1 MTIKKRVDKNVFD
14 AAQERI
20 NYVFDEFEHVYVS
33 FSSGKDSG
41 ALLNMCIDIA
51 RRRGRKFH
59 AVFLDL
65 EAWYKKSIEYVEK
78 MFSEN
83 EDVLIPMWICLPM
96 TSPNSLSYFE
106 PTWVWWK
113 PELESIW
120 VRPMPQ
126 NKWVVNLQN
135 NPFKWYV
142 RDMTFEESVKHIG
155 ETIGGGEKTAC
166 LVGIRTDE
174 SLNRFRAIAADK
186 AMYKGKRFSTQV
198 SENVFNFYP
207 IYDWDVEDIWT
218 YFGKTGKPYNKIYDL
233 MYQAGVPIHKMRID
247 EPFGNEAKAGLAQF
261 KVIEPETWGRLVN
274 RVSGAN
280 FGNIYHGSRIMRND
294 YKLPKNHT
302 WKSFTEL
309 LLDTLPKEAADN
321 YREKFTKFQKYW
333 QEVGCPVMDDHLKVL
348 EEKYG
353 DKIENTGAY
362 SKRGAGDKVVVKFK
376 ETLDEMPELESKDDF
391 PTWRRMAMCIIKNDF
406 LCKSLSFSLTKEFM
420 AKRKAT
426 LAKYKAM
433 L

>member
-1 MTIKKRVDKNVFD
+1 MKRYIDKDVYE
-14 AAQERI
+14 AALERI
-20 NYVFDEFEHVYVS
+20 NYVFDEFEHIYLS

-41 ALLNMCIDIA
+41 ALLNLCIDVA
-51 RRRGRKFH
+51 RQRKRKFDV
-59 AVFLDL
+59 VFLDL
-65 EAWYKKSIEYVEK
+65 EAFYRKSIQYVEK

-83 EDVLIPMWICLPM
+83 EDVLSPHWICLPM

-113 PELESIW
+113 PELKSIW

-126 NKWVVNLQN
+126 NKWVINLGN
-135 NPFKWYV
+135 NFFTWYKEN
-142 RDMTFEESVKHIG
+142 MTFEEFILHVG
-155 ETIGGGEKTAC
+155 ETLGHGEKTAC

-174 SLNRFRAIAADK
+174 SLNRFRAIASDK
-186 AMYKGKRFSTQV
+186 ETYKGKTFSTKV

-207 IYDWDVEDIWT
+207 IYDWAVEDIWT
-218 YFGKTGKPYNKIYDL
+218 YYSRFKKPYNPIYDL

-280 FGNIYHGSRIMRND
+280 FGNIYSGTMIMKND
-294 YKLPKNHT
+294 YKLPKNHS
-302 WKSFTEL
+302 WKSFTEFL
-309 LLDTLPKEAADN
+309 LTTLPPEAAQN
-321 YREKFTKFQKYW
+321 YRDKFIKFIKYW
-333 QEVGCPVMDDHLKVL
+333 KEVGCPVRDDHLQVL
-348 EEKYG
+348 EKNYAS
-353 DKIENTGAY
+353 DIVNTGEF
-362 SKRGAGDKVVVKFK
+362 SKRGKGDKYVVKFK
-376 ETLDEMPELESKDDF
+376 DALDELPELEGKDDW
-391 PTWRRMAMCIIKNDF
+391 PTWRRMAMCIIKNDL
-406 LCKSLSFSLTKEFM
+406 LCKSLSFTLTKEFM

-426 LAKYKAM
+426 LEKYRNI

>member
-1 MTIKKRVDKNVFD
+1 MKRYIDKDVCE
-14 AAQERI
+14 AALERI
-20 NYVFDEFEHVYVS
+20 NYVFDEFEHIYLS

-41 ALLNMCIDIA
+41 ALLNLCIDVA
-51 RRRGRKFH
+51 RQRKRKFD
-59 AVFLDL
+59 VIFLDL
-65 EAWYKKSIEYVEK
+65 EAFYRKSIQYVEK

-83 EDVLIPMWICLPM
+83 EDVLNPHWICLPM

-113 PELESIW
+113 PELKSIW

-126 NKWVVNLQN
+126 NKWVINLEN
-135 NPFKWYV
+135 NIFPWYKEN
-142 RDMTFEESVKHIG
+142 MTFEEFILHVG
-155 ETIGGGEKTAC
+155 ETLGHGEKTAC
-166 LVGIRTDE
+166 FVGIRTDE
-174 SLNRFRAIAADK
+174 SLNRFRAIASDK
-186 AMYKGKRFSTQV
+186 ETYKGNTFSTKV

-207 IYDWDVEDIWT
+207 IYDWAVEDIWT
-218 YFGKTGKPYNKIYDL
+218 YYSRFKKPYNPIYDL

-280 FGNIYHGSRIMRND
+280 FGNIYSGTMIMKND
-294 YKLPKNHT
+294 YKLPKNHS
-302 WKSFTEL
+302 WKSFTEFL
-309 LLDTLPKEAADN
+309 LTTLPPEAAQN
-321 YREKFTKFQKYW
+321 YRDKFIKFIKYW
-333 QEVGCPVMDDHLKVL
+333 KEVGCPVRDDHLQVL
-348 EEKYG
+348 EKNYAS
-353 DKIENTGAY
+353 DIVNTGEF
-362 SKRGAGDKVVVKFK
+362 SKRGKGDKYVVKFK
-376 ETLDEMPELESKDDF
+376 DALDELPELEGKDDW

-406 LCKSLSFSLTKEFM
+406 LCKSLSFTLTKEFM

-426 LAKYKAM
+426 LEKYRNI

>member
-1 MTIKKRVDKNVFD
+1 MKRYIDKDVYE
-14 AAQERI
+14 AALERI
-20 NYVFDEFEHVYVS
+20 NYVFDEFEHIYLS

-41 ALLNMCIDIA
+41 ALLNLCIDVA
-51 RRRGRKFH
+51 RQRKRKFDV
-59 AVFLDL
+59 VFLDL
-65 EAWYKKSIEYVEK
+65 EAFYRKSIQYVEK

-83 EDVLIPMWICLPM
+83 EDVLSPHWICLPM

-113 PELESIW
+113 PELKSIW

-126 NKWVVNLQN
+126 NKWVINLGN
-135 NPFKWYV
+135 NFFTWYKEN
-142 RDMTFEESVKHIG
+142 MTFEEFILHVV
-155 ETIGGGEKTAC
+155 ETLGHGEKTAC

-174 SLNRFRAIAADK
+174 SLNRFRAIASDK
-186 AMYKGKRFSTQV
+186 ETYKGKTFSTKV

-207 IYDWDVEDIWT
+207 IYDWAVEDIWT
-218 YFGKTGKPYNKIYDL
+218 YYSRFKKPYNPIYDL

-280 FGNIYHGSRIMRND
+280 FGNIYSGTMIMKND
-294 YKLPKNHT
+294 YKLPKNHS
-302 WKSFTEL
+302 WKSFTEFL
-309 LLDTLPKEAADN
+309 LTTLPPEAAQN
-321 YREKFTKFQKYW
+321 YRDKFIKFIKYW
-333 QEVGCPVMDDHLKVL
+333 KEVGCPVRDDHLQVL
-348 EEKYG
+348 EKNYAS
-353 DKIENTGAY
+353 DIVNTGEF
-362 SKRGAGDKVVVKFK
+362 SKRGKGDKYVVKFK
-376 ETLDEMPELESKDDF
+376 DALDELPELEGKDDW

-406 LCKSLSFSLTKEFM
+406 LCKSLSFTLTKEFM

-426 LAKYKAM
+426 LEKYRNI